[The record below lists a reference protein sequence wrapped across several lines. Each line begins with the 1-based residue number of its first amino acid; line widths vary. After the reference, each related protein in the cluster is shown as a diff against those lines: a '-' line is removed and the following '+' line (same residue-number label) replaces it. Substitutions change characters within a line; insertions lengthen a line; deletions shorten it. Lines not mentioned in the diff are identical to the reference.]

1 MGSKRIGLARVE
13 ALIENLKRELKL
25 NGSVLK
31 DFIVGGAGDASA
43 TQGGTGEVGHFTVRK
58 ESEAAGYHIY
68 QEEVSL
74 VGTSNA
80 TDNAVLVYLS
90 KSLPANA
97 QIVQAA
103 MTVTE
108 LASVATFD
116 VNLQITG
123 TSDTAL
129 GTAISSPVEL
139 IGTAGG
145 SGKLV
150 CGSGE
155 TAGVTMGRAAS
166 SISGGGR
173 TSIAVCNDGASNGT
187 DALTSGSVIVTIA
200 YYGSAA
206 PA

>member
-13 ALIENLKRELKL
+13 ALIENLKRELTL
-25 NGSVLK
+25 NGSKLS
-31 DFIVGGAGDASA
+31 VGGTGDTSA
-43 TQGGTGEVGHFTVRK
+43 KQGGTGEVGHFAVRK
-58 ESEAAGYHIY
+58 QSEAVGYHIY

-90 KSLPANA
+90 KALPANA
-97 QIVQAA
+97 QIVSAA
-103 MTVTE
+103 MTVTG
-108 LASVATFD
+108 LASVGTFD

-123 TSDTAL
+123 TSDTAR
-129 GTAISSPVEL
+129 GTAISSPIEL
-139 IGTAGG
+139 IGTSAA

-150 CGSGE
+150 CGSGATE
-155 TAGVTMGRAAS
+155 NATQARGGSAISVT
-166 SISGGGR
+166 GR
-173 TSIAVCNDGASNGT
+173 TSIAVCNDGAGNGT
-187 DALTSGSVIVTIA
+187 STLTAGSVLVTIE